1 MTPDHGR
8 AEPPSSDAFRLLV
21 ENVTEYAIYML
32 DRDGYVLT
40 WNAGGKRI
48 KGYDADEI
56 LGKHFSIFYTAADA
70 KRGKPDYALRIAD
83 GEGRFEDEGWRV
95 RRDGSRFWAHV
106 VITALRSPDGRLV
119 GYTKITRDLT
129 DQKRREDER
138 AALLA
143 LERQAREDAQAGLDR
158 IRAIQSV
165 TEAALTFFSLDE
177 LLPELLERIRAVLGA
192 DTAAVLL
199 LSEDGDV
206 LIARAAKGLEEEVE
220 RNVRIPLG
228 AGFAGRVAA
237 ERRPIVLDDVER
249 ADVLNPILLE
259 KGIRSLVG
267 VPLLV
272 QSRVLGVLHVGTFRR
287 RPFSNDDVELLQI
300 IADRVALSID
310 HARLVAVAT
319 AARSEA
325 DAASA
330 LLRARDEFLSIAAH
344 ELKTPMTSAK
354 TAAQLLAR
362 SFARSDANKTQQSR
376 AIALIVQQID
386 KLSRLVTLLLETVR
400 AQGGQLAPQRQ
411 RTNVVALIRGSV
423 AEAQSATTAHEL
435 VLSAPESL
443 WMSVDPFRLE
453 QVMTNLLSNAIK
465 FSPDGGRIDVD
476 VKRPTPTH
484 VWISVRDRGLG
495 VAPEHREHLF
505 ERFFQAHRDRSG
517 MGLGLYISRQIVEAH
532 GGTIYAEFP
541 PDVGARFV
549 MSLPVG
555 LHDVSEESAAES
567 A

>member
-1 MTPDHGR
+1 MRIAARLTAAMTPDHGR

-70 KRGKPDYALRIAD
+70 KRGKPDYALRIAE

-106 VITALRSPDGRLV
+106 VITALRSPDGRLI
-119 GYTKITRDLT
+119 GYAKITSDLT
-129 DQKRREDER
+129 EQKRREDER

-330 LLRARDEFLSIAAH
+330 QLRALGREQDAAEPCDRADRAADRQAQSPRDAAARDRTRSGRPARAAAPAH
-344 ELKTPMTSAK
+344 ERRRPHP
-354 TAAQLLAR
+354 QLRRRGAVGHDGTRAR
-362 SFARSDANKTQQSR
+362 PLGPRK
-376 AIALIVQQID
+376 
-386 KLSRLVTLLLETVR
+386 
-400 AQGGQLAPQRQ
+400 
-411 RTNVVALIRGSV
+411 
-423 AEAQSATTAHEL
+423 
-435 VLSAPESL
+435 
-443 WMSVDPFRLE
+443 SVDVR
-453 QVMTNLLSNAIK
+453 
-465 FSPDGGRIDVD
+465 R
-476 VKRPTPTH
+476 
-484 VWISVRDRGLG
+484 SVPARTGDDELAQQRD
-495 VAPEHREHLF
+495 
-505 ERFFQAHRDRSG
+505 
-517 MGLGLYISRQIVEAH
+517 
-532 GGTIYAEFP
+532 
-541 PDVGARFV
+541 
-549 MSLPVG
+549 
-555 LHDVSEESAAES
+555 
-567 A
+567 